1 MYDDVA
7 SPGRKGKKS
16 KRYDSKGRFVEP
28 EDRSGDFDDYE
39 IESALR
45 TLSKASKIKKDKA
58 LMAKVRQ
65 KARELAKAASAT
77 AASL

>member
-1 MYDDVA
+1 MYDEA
-7 SPGRKGKKS
+7 GPSRKGKKS
-16 KRYDSKGRFVEP
+16 KRYDANGRFIEP

-45 TLSKASKIKKDKA
+45 TISKAAKIRKNKA

-65 KARELAKAASAT
+65 KARELAKAAQAT
-77 AASL
+77 AASV